1 MVVILGVKAPG
12 GVDLEHDPDA
22 PVAGV
27 LHHGNHVA
35 VAVALKQAVSVQGV
49 MLNKRKCHV
58 LCVREGHVHA
68 RAKLLQQGQGLD
80 LQGEALVVDDVPMQ
94 HVELGAG

>member
-1 MVVILGVKAPG
+1 M
-12 GVDLEHDPDA
+12 
-22 PVAGV
+22 
-27 LHHGNHVA
+27 
-35 VAVALKQAVSVQGV
+35 
-49 MLNKRKCHV
+49 NKRKCHV

>member
-1 MVVILGVKAPG
+1 MHLGVSISSMTLMP
-12 GVDLEHDPDA
+12 LSR
-22 PVAGV
+22 GV
-27 LHHGNHVA
+27 LHHGNVA
-35 VAVALKQAVSVQGV
+35 AAVALKQAVSEQGV
-49 MLNKRKCHV
+49 IVNKRKCYV